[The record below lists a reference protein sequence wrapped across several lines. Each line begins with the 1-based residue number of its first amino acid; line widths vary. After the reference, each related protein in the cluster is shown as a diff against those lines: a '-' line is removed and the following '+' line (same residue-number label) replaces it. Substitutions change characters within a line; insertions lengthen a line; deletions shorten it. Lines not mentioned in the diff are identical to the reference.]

1 MSEDFTSHEY
11 DVIVIGAGGAGLRA
25 AIESARSGAKT
36 AIITKSLLGKAHT
49 VMAEGGCAAALQ
61 NADPRDGWKVHFHD
75 TMKGSKWLA
84 NWRMAEFHAK
94 EAPDRVRELEQWGA
108 VFDRTTKNL
117 INQRN
122 FGGHTFPRLAH
133 VGDATGLEII
143 RTLQERGIHEGI
155 DIFPEYTV
163 RHLLKGGDRVTG
175 CVAYT
180 RVDGDFHAFSAKSV
194 VLATGGITRCWSVC
208 SGSWEYTGDGH
219 ALALWAGAE
228 LRDMEFVQ
236 FHPTGMVWP
245 PSVRGILVTEGVRG
259 EGGRLFNSDENGEL
273 MERFMFNYV
282 PEMFQG
288 DHAETIEESDQW
300 VEEVVSGKLATV
312 RRPPELLTRDVVAK
326 AINSEVKAGRGSP
339 HGGAFLDI
347 SHRGEEA
354 ILAKLP
360 SMHHQFKELAGVD
373 ISKEPMEVGPTA
385 HYVMGGV
392 VVNAETQETTVS
404 GLYACGE
411 VASGLHGANRL
422 GGNSLSDLIVFGKR
436 AGEHASKQAK
446 DLAQP
451 SIDESQVQS
460 AIKEMIA
467 PLERGEGENPGLIYD
482 AMRDMMQE
490 KVGIIRVK
498 GELESALVDLD
509 DFSKREQSC
518 FPGTSRKYNSGWHQ
532 ALDLKNMVDIS
543 KVATMAALA
552 REESRGGHTRDD
564 FPGHEDEFWGNNL
577 NICWM
582 ENGEIKIRQ
591 EPIEEMRDDLKDV
604 IKEVKTM
611 IAERAAE
618 QGGGN

>member
-1 MSEDFTSHEY
+1 MSEDYKKYEY

-25 AIESARSGAKT
+25 AIEAARSGAKT

-84 NWRMAEFHAK
+84 NWQMAEYHAK

-108 VFDRTTKNL
+108 VFDRTPNNL

-133 VGDATGLEII
+133 VGDATGLELI

-155 DIFPEYTV
+155 DIFMEYTV
-163 RHLLKGGDRVTG
+163 RHLLKEGDRVTG

-194 VLATGGITRCWSVC
+194 VLATGGITRVWSVC

-259 EGGRLFNSDENGEL
+259 EGGRLTNSKG
-273 MERFMFNYV
+273 ERFMFGYV
-282 PEMFQG
+282 PEMFAG

-354 ILAKLP
+354 ILKKLP

-373 ISKEPMEVGPTA
+373 ISKEAMEVGPTA

-392 VVNAETQETTVS
+392 LVNAESQETTVP
-404 GLYACGE
+404 GLFACGE

-436 AGEHASKQAK
+436 AGEFAAK
-446 DLAQP
+446 RSEDLAQP
-451 SIDESQVQS
+451 SIDDSQVQE
-460 AIKEMIA
+460 AIKVM
-467 PLERGEGENPGLIYD
+467 LEPFDNEGGENPGLIYD
-482 AMRDMMQE
+482 ELRDMMQA
-490 KVGIIRVK
+490 KVGIIRTK
-498 GELESALVDLD
+498 EELDEAISDLKSYD
-509 DFSKREQSC
+509 DRRIAC
-518 FPGTSRKYNSGWHQ
+518 YPGSSRKYNSGWHQ
-532 ALDLKNMVDIS
+532 ALDLKNMVDVS
-543 KVATMAALA
+543 YAATLAAIT

-564 FPGHEDEFWGNNL
+564 FPVPDDDYWGNNL
-577 NICWM
+577 NIIWM
-582 ENGEIKIRQ
+582 EEGEIKIRQ
-591 EPIEEMRDDLKDV
+591 EPKEEMRKDLKEV
-604 IKEVKTM
+604 IQEVKDM
-611 IAERAAE
+611 IAERAEEA
-618 QGGGN
+618 GGGN

>member
-1 MSEDFTSHEY
+1 MTEDYKKYEY

-25 AIESARSGAKT
+25 AIEAARSGAKT

-84 NWRMAEFHAK
+84 NWQMAEYHAK

-108 VFDRTTKNL
+108 VFDRTPKNL

-133 VGDATGLEII
+133 VGDATGLELI

-155 DIFPEYTV
+155 DIFMEYTV
-163 RHLLKGGDRVTG
+163 RHLLKEGDRVTG

-194 VLATGGITRCWSVC
+194 VLATGGITRVWSVC

-259 EGGRLFNSDENGEL
+259 EGGRLTNSEG
-273 MERFMFNYV
+273 ERFMFGYV
-282 PEMFQG
+282 PEMFAG

-354 ILAKLP
+354 ILKKLP

-392 VVNAETQETTVS
+392 IVNAESQETTIS

-436 AGEHASKQAK
+436 AGEFAAK
-446 DLAQP
+446 RAKALAQP
-451 SIDESQVQS
+451 VIDDSQVET
-460 AIKEMIA
+460 AIKEM
-467 PLERGEGENPGLIYD
+467 LEPFNNEGGENPGLIYD
-482 AMRDMMQE
+482 ELRDMMQA
-490 KVGIIRVK
+490 KVGIIRTRE
-498 GELESALVDLD
+498 ELDEAVEDLKKFDARRKSAY
-509 DFSKREQSC
+509 
-518 FPGTSRKYNSGWHQ
+518 PGSSRKYNSGWHQ
-532 ALDLKNMVDIS
+532 ALDLKNMVDVS
-543 KVATMAALA
+543 YAATLAALT

-564 FPGHEDEFWGNNL
+564 FPVPDDEYWGETL
-577 NICWM
+577 NIIYM
-582 ENGEIKIRQ
+582 EDGEIKIRQ
-591 EPIEEMRDDLKDV
+591 EAKLEMRDDLKAA
-604 IKEVKTM
+604 IKEVKAM

-618 QGGGN
+618 AGGEN

>member
-1 MSEDFTSHEY
+1 MAEDFKKYEY

-25 AIESARSGAKT
+25 AIEAARSGAKT

-84 NWRMAEFHAK
+84 NWQMAEYHAK

-108 VFDRTTKNL
+108 VFDRTKKDL

-155 DIFPEYTV
+155 DIFMEYTV
-163 RHLLKGGDRVTG
+163 RHLLKEGDRVTG

-180 RVDGDFHAFSAKSV
+180 RVDGDFHAFSAKSI
-194 VLATGGITRCWSVC
+194 VLATGGITRVWSVC

-259 EGGRLFNSDENGEL
+259 EGGRLTNSDGQ
-273 MERFMFNYV
+273 RFMFDYV
-282 PEMFQG
+282 PEMFAG

-339 HGGAFLDI
+339 HGGAYLDI

-354 ILAKLP
+354 ILKKLP

-392 VVNAETQETTVS
+392 MVDAETQESSVP
-404 GLYACGE
+404 GLFACGE

-436 AGEHASKQAK
+436 AGEFAAKRAK

-451 SIDESQVQS
+451 VIDVTQVNQ
-460 AIKEMIA
+460 AIEVM
-467 PLERGEGENPGLIYD
+467 LEPFNNEGGENPGLIYD
-482 AMRDMMQE
+482 ELRDMMQA
-490 KVGIIRVK
+490 KVGIIRTK
-498 GELESALVDLD
+498 AELDEAINDLKDFESRRLSAY
-509 DFSKREQSC
+509 
-518 FPGTSRKYNSGWHQ
+518 PGSSRKYNSGWHQ
-532 ALDLKNMVDIS
+532 ALDLKNMVDVS
-543 KVATMAALA
+543 YAATLAAVT

-564 FPGHEDEFWGNNL
+564 FPVPDDDYWGNTL
-577 NICWM
+577 NIIYM

-591 EPIEEMRDDLKDV
+591 EPIAEMRADLKDA
-604 IKEVKTM
+604 IKEVKAI

-618 QGGGN
+618 AGGNE

>member
-1 MSEDFTSHEY
+1 MMSEEYTKHEY
-11 DVIVIGAGGAGLRA
+11 DVVVIGAGGAGLRA
-25 AIESARSGAKT
+25 AIEAARSGAKT

-84 NWRMAEFHAK
+84 DWRMAEFHAK

-108 VFDRTTKNL
+108 VFDRTPNNL

-133 VGDATGLEII
+133 VGDATGLELI

-155 DIFPEYTV
+155 DIFMEYTV
-163 RHLLKGGDRVTG
+163 RHLLKEGDRVTG

-194 VLATGGITRCWSVC
+194 ILATGGITRCWSVC

-219 ALALWAGAE
+219 ALALWAG
-228 LRDMEFVQ
+228 
-236 FHPTGMVWP
+236 
-245 PSVRGILVTEGVRG
+245 G
-259 EGGRLFNSDENGEL
+259 EGGRLTNSEGD
-273 MERFMFNYV
+273 RFMFNYV
-282 PEMFQG
+282 PEMFAG

-354 ILAKLP
+354 ILKKLP

-392 VVNAETQETTVS
+392 RVNAETQESNVP
-404 GLYACGE
+404 GLFACGE

-422 GGNSLSDLIVFGKR
+422 GGNSLSDLITFGKR
-436 AGEHASKQAK
+436 AGEHAAK
-446 DLAQP
+446 RAEDLAQP
-451 SIDESQVQS
+451 GIEDTQVQS
-460 AIKEMIA
+460 AIEIMLA
-467 PLERGEGENPGLIYD
+467 PLNREGGENPGLIYD
-482 AMRDMMQE
+482 EMRDMMQA
-490 KVGIIRVK
+490 KVGIIRTK
-498 GELESALVDLD
+498 EEMTEAMADLLA
-509 DFSKREQSC
+509 FNKRQEAC
-518 FPGTSRKYNSGWHQ
+518 FPGSSRKYNSGWHQ
-532 ALDLKNMVDIS
+532 ALDLKNMVDVS
-543 KVATMAALA
+543 TAATLAALT

-564 FPGHEDEFWGNNL
+564 FPGEIEAWGKIL
-577 NICWM
+577 NIIYM
-582 ENGEIKIRQ
+582 EDGEIKIRQ
-591 EPIEEMRDDLKDV
+591 EDVEPMREDLSEA
-604 IKEVKTM
+604 ITEVKTM

-618 QGGGN
+618 QAGGVN

>member
-1 MSEDFTSHEY
+1 MTEDYKKYEY

-25 AIESARSGAKT
+25 AIEAARSGAKT

-84 NWRMAEFHAK
+84 NWQMAEYHAK

-108 VFDRTTKNL
+108 VFDRTPQNL

-133 VGDATGLEII
+133 VGDATGLELI

-155 DIFPEYTV
+155 DIFMEYTV
-163 RHLLKGGDRVTG
+163 RHLLKEGDRVTG

-194 VLATGGITRCWSVC
+194 VLATGGITRVWSVC

-259 EGGRLFNSDENGEL
+259 EGGRLTNSEG
-273 MERFMFNYV
+273 ERFMFGYV
-282 PEMFQG
+282 PEMFAG
-288 DHAETIEESDQW
+288 DHAATIEESDQW

-354 ILAKLP
+354 ILKKLP

-392 VVNAETQETTVS
+392 IVNAESQETTIS

-436 AGEHASKQAK
+436 AGEFAAKRAK

-451 SIDESQVQS
+451 VIDESQVNT
-460 AIKEMIA
+460 AIIDM
-467 PLERGEGENPGLIYD
+467 LEPFNNEGGENPGLIYD
-482 AMRDMMQE
+482 ELRDMMQA
-490 KVGIIRVK
+490 KVGIIRTRE
-498 GELESALVDLD
+498 ELDEAIEDLKNFDTRRKSAY
-509 DFSKREQSC
+509 
-518 FPGTSRKYNSGWHQ
+518 PGSSRKYNSGWHQ
-532 ALDLKNMVDIS
+532 ALDLKNMVDVS
-543 KVATMAALA
+543 YVATLAALT

-564 FPGHEDEFWGNNL
+564 FPVPDDDYWGETL
-577 NICWM
+577 NIIYM
-582 ENGEIKIRQ
+582 EDGEIKIRQ
-591 EPIEEMRDDLKDV
+591 EAKPKMRDDLKAA
-604 IKEVKTM
+604 IKEVKAM

-618 QGGGN
+618 AGGEN

>member
-1 MSEDFTSHEY
+1 MAEDFKKYEY

-25 AIESARSGAKT
+25 AIEAARSGAKT

-84 NWRMAEFHAK
+84 DWQMAEYHAK

-108 VFDRTTKNL
+108 VFDRTTKDL

-155 DIFPEYTV
+155 DIFMEYTV
-163 RHLLKGGDRVTG
+163 RHLLKEGDRVTG

-194 VLATGGITRCWSVC
+194 VLATGGITRVWSVC

-259 EGGRLFNSDENGEL
+259 EGGRLTNSDGQ
-273 MERFMFNYV
+273 RFMFDYV
-282 PEMFQG
+282 PEMFAG

-354 ILAKLP
+354 ILKKLP

-392 VVNAETQETTVS
+392 LVDAKTQESTVP
-404 GLYACGE
+404 GLFACGE

-436 AGEHASKQAK
+436 AGEFAAKRAK

-451 SIDESQVQS
+451 GIDDSQVAK
-460 AIKEMIA
+460 AIDVM
-467 PLERGEGENPGLIYD
+467 LEPFNNEGGENPGLIYD
-482 AMRDMMQE
+482 ELRDMMQA
-490 KVGIIRVK
+490 KVGIIRTK
-498 GELESALVDLD
+498 EELDEAIEDLKA
-509 DFSKREQSC
+509 FEARRIAAY
-518 FPGTSRKYNSGWHQ
+518 PGSSRKYNSGWHQ
-532 ALDLKNMVDIS
+532 ALDLKNMVDVS
-543 KVATMAALA
+543 YAATLAAVT

-564 FPGHEDEFWGNNL
+564 FPVPDDEYWGKTV
-577 NICWM
+577 NIIYM
-582 ENGEIKIRQ
+582 EKGEIKVRQ
-591 EPIEEMRDDLKDV
+591 EPVVEMRDDLKDA
-604 IKEVKTM
+604 IKEVKAM

-618 QGGGN
+618 AGGDK

>member
-1 MSEDFTSHEY
+1 MAEDFKKYEY

-25 AIESARSGAKT
+25 AIEAARSGAKT

-84 NWRMAEFHAK
+84 NWQMAEYHAK

-108 VFDRTTKNL
+108 VFDRTNKNL

-155 DIFPEYTV
+155 DIFMEYTV
-163 RHLLKGGDRVTG
+163 RHLLKEGDRVTG

-194 VLATGGITRCWSVC
+194 VLATGGITRVWSVC

-219 ALALWAGAE
+219 ALALWSGAE

-259 EGGRLFNSDENGEL
+259 EGGRLTNSDGV
-273 MERFMFNYV
+273 RFMFDYV
-282 PEMFQG
+282 PEMFAG

-354 ILAKLP
+354 ILKKLP

-392 VVNAETQETTVS
+392 LVDAETQESTVP
-404 GLYACGE
+404 GLFACGE

-436 AGEHASKQAK
+436 AGEFAAKRAK

-451 SIDESQVQS
+451 VIDETQVQQ
-460 AIKEMIA
+460 AIEVM
-467 PLERGEGENPGLIYD
+467 LEPFGNEGGENPGLIYD
-482 AMRDMMQE
+482 ELRDMMQA
-490 KVGIIRVK
+490 KVGIIRTK
-498 GELESALVDLD
+498 EELDEAIEDLKNFESRRLA
-509 DFSKREQSC
+509 SY
-518 FPGTSRKYNSGWHQ
+518 PGSSRKYNSGWHQ

-543 KVATMAALA
+543 YAATLAALT

-564 FPGHEDEFWGNNL
+564 FPVPDDEYWGKTL
-577 NICWM
+577 NIIYM
-582 ENGEIKIRQ
+582 EDGEIKIRQ
-591 EPIEEMRDDLKDV
+591 DPVIEMREDLQDA
-604 IKEVKTM
+604 IKEVKQM

-618 QGGGN
+618 VGGGN

>member
-1 MSEDFTSHEY
+1 MTEDYKKYEY

-25 AIESARSGAKT
+25 AIEAARSGAKT

-84 NWRMAEFHAK
+84 NWQMAEYHAK

-108 VFDRTTKNL
+108 VFDRTPQNL

-133 VGDATGLEII
+133 VGDATGLELI

-155 DIFPEYTV
+155 DIFMEYTV
-163 RHLLKGGDRVTG
+163 RHLLKEGDRVTG

-180 RVDGDFHAFSAKSV
+180 RVEGDFHAFSAKSV
-194 VLATGGITRCWSVC
+194 VLATGGITRVWSVC

-259 EGGRLFNSDENGEL
+259 EGGRLTNSEGD
-273 MERFMFNYV
+273 RFMFNYV
-282 PEMFQG
+282 PEMFAG

-354 ILAKLP
+354 ILKKLP

-392 VVNAETQETTVS
+392 IVNAESQETTIS

-436 AGEHASKQAK
+436 AGEFAAKRAK

-451 SIDESQVQS
+451 VIDESQVNA
-460 AIKEMIA
+460 AIAEM
-467 PLERGEGENPGLIYD
+467 LEPFNNEGGENPGLIYD
-482 AMRDMMQE
+482 ELRDMMQA
-490 KVGIIRVK
+490 KVGIIRTRE
-498 GELESALVDLD
+498 ELDEAVEDLKNFDNRRKSAY
-509 DFSKREQSC
+509 
-518 FPGTSRKYNSGWHQ
+518 PGSSRKYNSGWHQ
-532 ALDLKNMVDIS
+532 ALDLKNMVDVS
-543 KVATMAALA
+543 YAATLAALT

-564 FPGHEDEFWGNNL
+564 FPVPDDEYWGETL
-577 NICWM
+577 NIIYM
-582 ENGEIKIRQ
+582 EDGEIKIRQ
-591 EPIEEMRDDLKDV
+591 EAKLKMRDDLKAA
-604 IKEVKTM
+604 IKEVK
-611 IAERAAE
+611 ALYK
-618 QGGGN
+618 

>member
-1 MSEDFTSHEY
+1 MAEDFNKYEY

-25 AIESARSGAKT
+25 AIEAARSGAKT

-84 NWRMAEFHAK
+84 NWQMAEYHAK

-108 VFDRTTKNL
+108 VFDRTKKNL

-155 DIFPEYTV
+155 DIFMEYTV
-163 RHLLKGGDRVTG
+163 RHLLKEGDRVTG

-194 VLATGGITRCWSVC
+194 VLATGGITRVWSVC

-219 ALALWAGAE
+219 ALALWSGAE

-259 EGGRLFNSDENGEL
+259 EGGRLTNSEG
-273 MERFMFNYV
+273 ERFMFDYV
-282 PEMFQG
+282 PEMFAG

-354 ILAKLP
+354 ILKKLP

-392 VVNAETQETTVS
+392 LVDAETQESTVP
-404 GLYACGE
+404 GLFACGE

-436 AGEHASKQAK
+436 AGEFAAKRAK

-451 SIDESQVQS
+451 VIDETQVQQ
-460 AIKEMIA
+460 AIKEM
-467 PLERGEGENPGLIYD
+467 LEPFGNEGGENPGLIYD
-482 AMRDMMQE
+482 ELRDMMQA
-490 KVGIIRVK
+490 KVGIIRTK
-498 GELESALVDLD
+498 EELDEAIVDLKN
-509 DFSKREQSC
+509 FESRILASY
-518 FPGTSRKYNSGWHQ
+518 PGSSRKYNSGWHQ

-543 KVATMAALA
+543 YAATLAALT

-564 FPGHEDEFWGNNL
+564 FPVPDEEYWGKTL
-577 NICWM
+577 NIIYM
-582 ENGEIKIRQ
+582 EDGEIKIRQ
-591 EPIEEMRDDLKDV
+591 DPVIEMREDLQDA
-604 IKEVKTM
+604 IKEVKQM

-618 QGGGN
+618 AGGGN

>member
-1 MSEDFTSHEY
+1 
-11 DVIVIGAGGAGLRA
+11 
-25 AIESARSGAKT
+25 
-36 AIITKSLLGKAHT
+36 
-49 VMAEGGCAAALQ
+49 MAEGGCAAALQ

-84 NWRMAEFHAK
+84 NWQMAEYHAK

-108 VFDRTTKNL
+108 VFDRTTKDL

-155 DIFPEYTV
+155 DIFMEYTV
-163 RHLLKGGDRVTG
+163 RHLLKEGDRVTG

-194 VLATGGITRCWSVC
+194 VLATGGITRVWSVC

-259 EGGRLFNSDENGEL
+259 EGGRLTNSDGQ
-273 MERFMFNYV
+273 RFMFDYV
-282 PEMFQG
+282 PEMFAG

-354 ILAKLP
+354 ILKKLP

-392 VVNAETQETTVS
+392 LVDAETQESTVP
-404 GLYACGE
+404 GLFACGE

-436 AGEHASKQAK
+436 AGEFAAKRAK

-451 SIDESQVQS
+451 VIDDSQVEQ
-460 AIKEMIA
+460 AIDVM
-467 PLERGEGENPGLIYD
+467 LEPFNNEGGENPGFIYD
-482 AMRDMMQE
+482 ELRDMMQA
-490 KVGIIRVK
+490 KVGIIRTK
-498 GELESALVDLD
+498 GELDEAIEDLKA
-509 DFSKREQSC
+509 FEARRIAAY
-518 FPGTSRKYNSGWHQ
+518 PGSSRKYNSGWHQ
-532 ALDLKNMVDIS
+532 ALDLKNMVDVS
-543 KVATMAALA
+543 YAATLAAVT

-564 FPGHEDEFWGNNL
+564 FPVPDDEYWGNTI
-577 NICWM
+577 NIIYM
-582 ENGEIKIRQ
+582 ENGEIKVRQ
-591 EPIEEMRDDLKDV
+591 DPVVEMRDDLKDA
-604 IKEVKTM
+604 IKEVKDM

-618 QGGGN
+618 AGGGK

>member
-1 MSEDFTSHEY
+1 MTEEYTSHEY
-11 DVIVIGAGGAGLRA
+11 DVVVIGAGGAGLRA
-25 AIESARSGAKT
+25 AIEAARSGAKT

-108 VFDRTTKNL
+108 VFDRTDKNL

-133 VGDATGLEII
+133 VGDATGLELI

-155 DIFPEYTV
+155 DMFTEVTV
-163 RHLLKGGDRVTG
+163 RHLLKEGDRVTG

-180 RVDGDFHAFSAKSV
+180 RVDGEFHAFSAKSV

-259 EGGRLFNSDENGEL
+259 EGGRLTNSKGD
-273 MERFMFNYV
+273 RFMFDYV
-282 PEMFQG
+282 PEMFAG
-288 DHAETIEESDQW
+288 DHADSVEESDQW

-347 SHRGEEA
+347 SHRGKEA

-373 ISKEPMEVGPTA
+373 ISEEPMEVGPTA

-404 GLYACGE
+404 GLFACGE

-436 AGEHASKQAK
+436 AGEHAAK
-446 DLAQP
+446 RSTDLAQP
-451 SIDESQVQS
+451 GIDKSQVQA
-460 AIKEMIA
+460 AIKEMVA

-482 AMRDMMQE
+482 EMRDMMQE

-498 GELESALVDLD
+498 DELEQALADLKQ
-509 DFSKREQSC
+509 FSKREQSC
-518 FPGTSRKYNSGWHQ
+518 FPGSSRKYNSGWHQ

-543 KVATMAALA
+543 TVAALA
-552 REESRGGHTRDD
+552 ALTREESRGGHTRDD
-564 FPGHEDEFWGNNL
+564 FPGHEDEYWGNNL

-582 ENGEIKIRQ
+582 EDGEIKIRQ
-591 EPIEEMRDDLKDV
+591 EPIEEMRDDLKDA
-604 IKEVKTM
+604 INEVKAM

-618 QGGGN
+618 QGGEN

>member
-1 MSEDFTSHEY
+1 MTEDYKKYEY

-25 AIESARSGAKT
+25 AIEAARSGAKT

-84 NWRMAEFHAK
+84 NWQMAEYHAK

-108 VFDRTTKNL
+108 VFDRTPQNL

-133 VGDATGLEII
+133 VGDATGLELI

-155 DIFPEYTV
+155 DIFMEYTV
-163 RHLLKGGDRVTG
+163 RHLLKEGDRVTG

-194 VLATGGITRCWSVC
+194 VLATGGITRVWSVC

-259 EGGRLFNSDENGEL
+259 EGGRLTNSEG
-273 MERFMFNYV
+273 ERFMFDYV
-282 PEMFQG
+282 PEMFAG
-288 DHAETIEESDQW
+288 DHAATIEESDQW

-354 ILAKLP
+354 ILKKLP

-392 VVNAETQETTVS
+392 IVNAESQETTIS

-436 AGEHASKQAK
+436 AGEFAAKRAK

-451 SIDESQVQS
+451 VIDESQVNT
-460 AIKEMIA
+460 AIIDM
-467 PLERGEGENPGLIYD
+467 LEPFNNEGGENPGLIYD
-482 AMRDMMQE
+482 ELRDMMQA
-490 KVGIIRVK
+490 KVGIIRTRE
-498 GELESALVDLD
+498 ELDEAIEDLKNFDTRRKSAY
-509 DFSKREQSC
+509 
-518 FPGTSRKYNSGWHQ
+518 PGSSRKYNSGWHQ
-532 ALDLKNMVDIS
+532 ALDLKNMVDVS
-543 KVATMAALA
+543 YVATLAALT

-564 FPGHEDEFWGNNL
+564 FPVPDDDYWGETL
-577 NICWM
+577 NIIYM
-582 ENGEIKIRQ
+582 EDGEIKIRQ
-591 EPIEEMRDDLKDV
+591 EAKPKMRDDLKAA
-604 IKEVKTM
+604 IKEVKAM

-618 QGGGN
+618 AGGES

>member
-1 MSEDFTSHEY
+1 MTEEYIMHEY

-25 AIESARSGAKT
+25 AIEAARSGAKT

-84 NWRMAEFHAK
+84 DWRMAEVHAK
-94 EAPDRVRELEQWGA
+94 EAPDRVRELETWGA
-108 VFDRTTKNL
+108 VFDRTTNNL

-133 VGDATGLEII
+133 VGDATGLELI
-143 RTLQERGIHEGI
+143 RTLQERGIDEGI
-155 DIFPEYTV
+155 DFFMDYTV
-163 RHLLKGGDRVTG
+163 RHLLMEGDRVTG

-180 RVDGDFHAFSAKSV
+180 RVEGEFHAFSAKSI

-259 EGGRLFNSDENGEL
+259 EGGRLTNSEGD
-273 MERFMFNYV
+273 RFMFNYV
-282 PEMFQG
+282 PEMFAG
-288 DHAETIEESDQW
+288 DHAGTIEESDQW

-354 ILAKLP
+354 ILKKLP

-392 VVNAETQETTVS
+392 RVNAETQESNVP

-422 GGNSLSDLIVFGKR
+422 GGNSLSDLITFGKR
-436 AGEHASKQAK
+436 AGEHAAK
-446 DLAQP
+446 RAENLAQP
-451 SIDESQVQS
+451 GIEDTQVQS
-460 AIKEMIA
+460 AIQEMLA
-467 PLERGEGENPGLIYD
+467 PLTREGGENPGVIYD
-482 AMRDMMQE
+482 EMRDMMQA
-490 KVGIIRVK
+490 KVGIIRTK
-498 GELESALVDLD
+498 EEMTEAMSDLLA
-509 DFSKREQSC
+509 FNERQEAC

-532 ALDLKNMVDIS
+532 ALDLKNMVDVS
-543 KVATMAALA
+543 AAATLAALT

-564 FPGHEDEFWGNNL
+564 FPGEIEEWGKII
-577 NICWM
+577 NIIYM
-582 ENGEIKIRQ
+582 ENGEIKVRQ
-591 EPIEEMRDDLKDV
+591 EDVEPMREDLTEV
-604 IKEVKTM
+604 ITEVKSM

-618 QGGGN
+618 QAGGEN

>member
-1 MSEDFTSHEY
+1 MTENITNHEY
-11 DVIVIGAGGAGLRA
+11 DVIIIGAGGAGLRA

-84 NWRMAEFHAK
+84 NWRMAEYHAK

-108 VFDRTTKNL
+108 VFDRTRKNL

-155 DIFPEYTV
+155 DIFMEYTV
-163 RHLLKGGDRVTG
+163 RTLLKEGDRVTG

-180 RVDGDFHAFSAKSV
+180 RVEGDIHAFSAKSV

-259 EGGRLFNSDENGEL
+259 EGGRLTNSEGS
-273 MERFMFNYV
+273 RFMFDYV
-282 PEMFQG
+282 PEMFAG
-288 DHAETIEESDQW
+288 DHADTIEESDQW

-354 ILAKLP
+354 ILKKLP

-392 VVNAETQETTVS
+392 RVNAESQETTVP
-404 GLYACGE
+404 GLFACGE

-436 AGEHASKQAK
+436 AGEYAAKRAK

-451 SIDESQVQS
+451 SIDEEQVGR
-460 AIKEMIA
+460 AIDDMLA
-467 PLERGEGENPGLIYD
+467 PLMREGGENPGLIYD
-482 AMRDMMQE
+482 DMRDMMQA
-490 KVGIIRVK
+490 KVGIIRTK
-498 GELESALVDLD
+498 SELEEALD
-509 DFSKREQSC
+509 DIKSFKERALACSS
-518 FPGTSRKYNSGWHQ
+518 GTSRKYNSGWHQ
-532 ALDLKNMVDIS
+532 ALDLINMADVS
-543 KVATMAALA
+543 HAATLAAIT

-564 FPGHEDEFWGNNL
+564 FPTPEDEYWGQTL
-577 NICWM
+577 NIIWM
-582 ENGEIKIRQ
+582 EDGEMKIRQ
-591 EPIEEMRDDLKDV
+591 EPVEEMRADLKEALT
-604 IKEVKTM
+604 EVKTM

-618 QGGGN
+618 AGGGN

>member
-1 MSEDFTSHEY
+1 MAEDFKKYEY

-25 AIESARSGAKT
+25 AIEAARSGAKT

-84 NWRMAEFHAK
+84 NWQMAEYHAK

-108 VFDRTTKNL
+108 VFDRTTKDL

-155 DIFPEYTV
+155 DIFMEYTV
-163 RHLLKGGDRVTG
+163 RHLLKEGDRVTG

-194 VLATGGITRCWSVC
+194 VLATGGITRVWSVC

-259 EGGRLFNSDENGEL
+259 EGGRLTNSDGQ
-273 MERFMFNYV
+273 RFMFDYV
-282 PEMFQG
+282 PEMFAG

-354 ILAKLP
+354 ILKKLP

-392 VVNAETQETTVS
+392 LVDAETQESTVP
-404 GLYACGE
+404 GLFACGE

-436 AGEHASKQAK
+436 AGEFAAKRAK

-451 SIDESQVQS
+451 GIDDSQVAK
-460 AIKEMIA
+460 AIDVM
-467 PLERGEGENPGLIYD
+467 LEPFNNEGGENPGLIYD
-482 AMRDMMQE
+482 ELRDMMQA
-490 KVGIIRVK
+490 KVGIIRTK
-498 GELESALVDLD
+498 EELDEAIEDLKAFEARRISAY
-509 DFSKREQSC
+509 
-518 FPGTSRKYNSGWHQ
+518 PGSSRKYNSGWHQ
-532 ALDLKNMVDIS
+532 ALDLKNMVDVS
-543 KVATMAALA
+543 YAATLAAVT

-564 FPGHEDEFWGNNL
+564 FPVPDDEYWGKTV
-577 NICWM
+577 NIIYM
-582 ENGEIKIRQ
+582 ENGEIKVRQ
-591 EPIEEMRDDLKDV
+591 DPVVEMRDDLKDA
-604 IKEVKTM
+604 IKEVKAM

-618 QGGGN
+618 AGGDK

>member
-1 MSEDFTSHEY
+1 
-11 DVIVIGAGGAGLRA
+11 
-25 AIESARSGAKT
+25 
-36 AIITKSLLGKAHT
+36 
-49 VMAEGGCAAALQ
+49 MAEGGCAAALQ

-84 NWRMAEFHAK
+84 NWQMAEYHAK

-108 VFDRTTKNL
+108 VFDRTPQNL

-133 VGDATGLEII
+133 VGDATGLELI

-155 DIFPEYTV
+155 DIFMEYTV
-163 RHLLKGGDRVTG
+163 RHLLKEGDRVTG

-194 VLATGGITRCWSVC
+194 VLATGGITRVWSVC

-259 EGGRLFNSDENGEL
+259 EGGRLTNSEG
-273 MERFMFNYV
+273 ERFMFGYV
-282 PEMFQG
+282 PEMFAG
-288 DHAETIEESDQW
+288 DHAATIEESDQW

-347 SHRGEEA
+347 SHRGEEV
-354 ILAKLP
+354 ILKKLP

-392 VVNAETQETTVS
+392 IVNAESQETTIS

-436 AGEHASKQAK
+436 AGEFAAKRAK

-451 SIDESQVQS
+451 VIDDSQVNA
-460 AIKEMIA
+460 AIIDM
-467 PLERGEGENPGLIYD
+467 LEPFNNEGGENPGLIYD
-482 AMRDMMQE
+482 ELRDMMQA
-490 KVGIIRVK
+490 KVGIIRTK
-498 GELESALVDLD
+498 KELDEAIEDLKNFDTRRKSAY
-509 DFSKREQSC
+509 
-518 FPGTSRKYNSGWHQ
+518 PGSSRKYNSGWHQ
-532 ALDLKNMVDIS
+532 ALDLKNMVDVS
-543 KVATMAALA
+543 YVATLAALT

-564 FPGHEDEFWGNNL
+564 FPVPDDDYWGETL
-577 NICWM
+577 NIVYM
-582 ENGEIKIRQ
+582 EDGEIKIRQ
-591 EPIEEMRDDLKDV
+591 EAKAEMRDDLKAA
-604 IKEVKTM
+604 IKEVKAM

-618 QGGGN
+618 AGAEN

>member
-1 MSEDFTSHEY
+1 MNENITNHEY
-11 DVIVIGAGGAGLRA
+11 DVIIIGAGGAGLRA

-49 VMAEGGCAAALQ
+49 VMAEGGCAAALT

-84 NWRMAEFHAK
+84 NWRMAEYHAK

-108 VFDRTTKNL
+108 VFDRTRKNL

-122 FGGHTFPRLAH
+122 FGGHPFPRLAH

-155 DIFPEYTV
+155 DIFMEYTV
-163 RHLLKGGDRVTG
+163 RTLLKEGDRVTG

-180 RVDGDFHAFSAKSV
+180 RVEGDIHAFSAKSV

-259 EGGRLFNSDENGEL
+259 EGGRLTNSEGS
-273 MERFMFNYV
+273 RFMFDYV
-282 PEMFQG
+282 PEMFAG
-288 DHAETIEESDQW
+288 DHADTIEESDQW

-354 ILAKLP
+354 ILKKLP

-392 VVNAETQETTVS
+392 RVDAESQETTVP
-404 GLYACGE
+404 GLFACGE

-436 AGEHASKQAK
+436 AGEYAAKRAK

-451 SIDESQVQS
+451 SIDEEQVGQ
-460 AIKEMIA
+460 AIDDMLA
-467 PLERGEGENPGLIYD
+467 PLMREGGENPGQIYD
-482 AMRDMMQE
+482 EMRDMMQA
-490 KVGIIRVK
+490 KVGIIRTK
-498 GELESALVDLD
+498 NELEEALEDIKSFKERALAC
-509 DFSKREQSC
+509 SS
-518 FPGTSRKYNSGWHQ
+518 GTSRKYNSGWHQ
-532 ALDLKNMVDIS
+532 ALDLINMADVS
-543 KVATMAALA
+543 HAATLAAIT

-564 FPGHEDEFWGNNL
+564 FPTPEDEYWGQTL
-577 NICWM
+577 NIIWM
-582 ENGEIKIRQ
+582 ENGEMKIRQ
-591 EPIEEMRDDLKDV
+591 EPVEEMRTDLKEALT
-604 IKEVKTM
+604 EVKTM

-618 QGGGN
+618 AGGGN

>member
-1 MSEDFTSHEY
+1 MNENITNHEY

-25 AIESARSGAKT
+25 AIEAARSGAKT

-49 VMAEGGCAAALQ
+49 VMAEGGCAAALT

-84 NWRMAEFHAK
+84 NWRMAEYHAK

-108 VFDRTTKNL
+108 VFDRTPKNL

-155 DIFPEYTV
+155 DIFMEYTV
-163 RHLLKGGDRVTG
+163 RTLLKEGDRVTG

-180 RVDGDFHAFSAKSV
+180 RVEGDFHAFSAKSV

-259 EGGRLFNSDENGEL
+259 EGGRLTNSDGT
-273 MERFMFNYV
+273 RFMFDYV
-282 PEMFQG
+282 PEMFAG
-288 DHAETIEESDQW
+288 DHADSIEESDQW

-354 ILAKLP
+354 ILKKLP

-392 VVNAETQETTVS
+392 CVDAESQETTVP
-404 GLYACGE
+404 GLFACGE

-436 AGEHASKQAK
+436 AGEYAAKRAK

-451 SIDESQVQS
+451 AIDEVQVGR
-460 AIKEMIA
+460 AIDDMMA
-467 PLERGEGENPGLIYD
+467 PLLREGGENPGLIYD
-482 AMRDMMQE
+482 EMRDMMQS
-490 KVGIIRVK
+490 KVGIIRTK
-498 GELESALVDLD
+498 SELEEALEDIKSFKQRALGC
-509 DFSKREQSC
+509 S
-518 FPGTSRKYNSGWHQ
+518 PGTARKYNSGWHQ
-532 ALDLKNMVDIS
+532 ALDLINMADVS
-543 KVATMAALA
+543 HAATLAAIT

-564 FPGHEDEFWGNNL
+564 FPTPEDDYWGKTL
-577 NICWM
+577 NIIWM
-582 ENGEIKIRQ
+582 ENGEMKIRQ
-591 EPIEEMRDDLKDV
+591 EPVEPMRDDLEDAL
-604 IKEVKTM
+604 KEVKAM
-611 IAERAAE
+611 IAERAEEA
-618 QGGGN
+618 GGAN

>member
-1 MSEDFTSHEY
+1 MTEDFKKYEY

-25 AIESARSGAKT
+25 AIEAARSGAKT

-84 NWRMAEFHAK
+84 DWQMAEYHAK

-108 VFDRTTKNL
+108 VFDRTNKNL

-155 DIFPEYTV
+155 DIFMEYTV
-163 RHLLKGGDRVTG
+163 RHLLKEGDRVTG

-194 VLATGGITRCWSVC
+194 VLATGGITRVWSVC

-259 EGGRLFNSDENGEL
+259 EGGRLTNSEGQ
-273 MERFMFNYV
+273 RFMFDYV
-282 PEMFQG
+282 PEMFAG

-354 ILAKLP
+354 ILKKLP

-392 VVNAETQETTVS
+392 LVDAETQESTVP
-404 GLYACGE
+404 GLFACGE

-436 AGEHASKQAK
+436 AGEFAAKRSK

-451 SIDESQVQS
+451 VIDVSQVEE
-460 AIKEMIA
+460 AIDVM
-467 PLERGEGENPGLIYD
+467 LEPFKNEGGENPGFIYD
-482 AMRDMMQE
+482 ELRDMMQA
-490 KVGIIRVK
+490 KVGIIRTK
-498 GELESALVDLD
+498 QELDEAIEDLKA
-509 DFSKREQSC
+509 FEARRITAY
-518 FPGTSRKYNSGWHQ
+518 PGASRKYNSGWHQ
-532 ALDLKNMVDIS
+532 ALDLKNMVDVS
-543 KVATMAALA
+543 YAATLAAVT

-564 FPGHEDEFWGNNL
+564 FPVPDDEYWGKTI
-577 NICWM
+577 NIIYM
-582 ENGEIKIRQ
+582 ENGEIKVRQ
-591 EPIEEMRDDLKDV
+591 DPVVEMRDDLKDA
-604 IKEVKTM
+604 IKEVKSM

-618 QGGGN
+618 AGGGK

>member
-1 MSEDFTSHEY
+1 MTEKITEHEY

-25 AIESARSGAKT
+25 AIEAARSGAKT

-108 VFDRTTKNL
+108 VFDRTPKDL

-155 DIFPEYTV
+155 DIFMEYTV
-163 RHLLKGGDRVTG
+163 RTLLKEGDRVTG

-180 RVDGDFHAFSAKSV
+180 RVDGEFHAFSAKSV

-259 EGGRLFNSDENGEL
+259 EGGRLTNNEGS
-273 MERFMFNYV
+273 RFMFDYV
-282 PEMFQG
+282 PEMFAG
-288 DHAETIEESDQW
+288 DHADTIEEADQW

-326 AINSEVKAGRGSP
+326 AINEEVKAGRGSP

-354 ILAKLP
+354 IMKKLP

-392 VVNAETQETTVS
+392 IVDAESQETTVP
-404 GLYACGE
+404 GLFACGE

-436 AGEHASKQAK
+436 AGEFAAK
-446 DLAQP
+446 RAQDLAQP
-451 SIDESQVQS
+451 SIDEAQVGQ
-460 AIKEMIA
+460 AIDDMLA
-467 PLERGEGENPGLIYD
+467 PLQREGGENPGVIYD
-482 AMRDMMQE
+482 EMRDMMQA
-490 KVGIIRVK
+490 KVGIIRTK
-498 GELESALVDLD
+498 SELEEALEDIKA
-509 DFSKREQSC
+509 FKARAMACSS
-518 FPGTSRKYNSGWHQ
+518 GTSRKYNSGWHQ
-532 ALDLKNMVDIS
+532 ALDLINMADVS
-543 KVATMAALA
+543 HAAALA
-552 REESRGGHTRDD
+552 AITREESRGGHTRDD
-564 FPGHEDEFWGNNL
+564 FPTPEDDHWGKTVNV
-577 NICWM
+577 IWM
-582 ENGEIKIRQ
+582 ENGEMKIRQ
-591 EPIEEMRDDLKDV
+591 EPVEEMRDDLKEAL
-604 IKEVKTM
+604 KEVKAM

-618 QGGGN
+618 AGGGN

>member
-1 MSEDFTSHEY
+1 MAEDFKKYEY

-25 AIESARSGAKT
+25 AIEAARSGAKT
-36 AIITKSLLGKAHT
+36 AIITKPLLGKAHT

-84 NWRMAEFHAK
+84 NWQMAEYHAK

-108 VFDRTTKNL
+108 VFDRTKKDL

-155 DIFPEYTV
+155 DIFMEYTV
-163 RHLLKGGDRVTG
+163 RHLLKEGDRVTG

-180 RVDGDFHAFSAKSV
+180 RVDGDFHAFSAKSI
-194 VLATGGITRCWSVC
+194 VLATGGITRVWSVC

-259 EGGRLFNSDENGEL
+259 EGGRLTNSDGQ
-273 MERFMFNYV
+273 RFMFDYV
-282 PEMFQG
+282 PEMFAG

-354 ILAKLP
+354 ILKKLP

-392 VVNAETQETTVS
+392 MVDAETQESSVP
-404 GLYACGE
+404 GLFACGE

-436 AGEHASKQAK
+436 AGEFAAKRAK

-451 SIDESQVQS
+451 VIDVTQVNQ
-460 AIKEMIA
+460 AIEVM
-467 PLERGEGENPGLIYD
+467 LEPFNNEGGENPGLIYD
-482 AMRDMMQE
+482 ELRDMMQA
-490 KVGIIRVK
+490 KVGIIRTK
-498 GELESALVDLD
+498 AELDEAINDLKDFESRRLSAY
-509 DFSKREQSC
+509 
-518 FPGTSRKYNSGWHQ
+518 PGSSRKYNSGWHQ
-532 ALDLKNMVDIS
+532 ALDLKNMVDVS
-543 KVATMAALA
+543 YAATLAAVT

-564 FPGHEDEFWGNNL
+564 FPVPDDDYWGNTL
-577 NICWM
+577 NIIYM

-591 EPIEEMRDDLKDV
+591 EPIAEMRADLKDA
-604 IKEVKTM
+604 IKEVKAI

-618 QGGGN
+618 AGGNE

>member
-1 MSEDFTSHEY
+1 MGEDYKKYEY

-25 AIESARSGAKT
+25 AIEAARSGAKT

-108 VFDRTTKNL
+108 VFDRTPNNL

-133 VGDATGLEII
+133 VGDATGLELI

-155 DIFPEYTV
+155 DIFMEYTV
-163 RHLLKGGDRVTG
+163 RHLLKEGDRVTG

-194 VLATGGITRCWSVC
+194 VLATGGITRVWSVC

-259 EGGRLFNSDENGEL
+259 EGGRLTNSEGS
-273 MERFMFNYV
+273 RFMFDYV
-282 PEMFQG
+282 PEMFAG
-288 DHAETIEESDQW
+288 DHAETIEEADQW

-354 ILAKLP
+354 ILKKLP

-373 ISKEPMEVGPTA
+373 ISKEAMEVGPTA

-392 VVNAETQETTVS
+392 LVDAESQETTVP
-404 GLYACGE
+404 GLFACGE
-411 VASGLHGANRL
+411 TASGLHGANRL

-436 AGEHASKQAK
+436 AGEFAAKRAK

-451 SIDESQVQS
+451 SIDKSQVED
-460 AIKEMIA
+460 AIKVM
-467 PLERGEGENPGLIYD
+467 LEPFNNEGGENPGLIYD
-482 AMRDMMQE
+482 DIRDMMQA
-490 KVGIIRVK
+490 KVGIIRTK
-498 GELESALVDLD
+498 EELDEAISDLKA
-509 DFSKREQSC
+509 FEERRISC
-518 FPGTSRKYNSGWHQ
+518 YPGPSRKYNSGWHQ
-532 ALDLKNMVDIS
+532 ALDLKNMLDVS
-543 KVATMAALA
+543 YAATLAAIT

-564 FPGHEDEFWGNNL
+564 FPVPDDDYWGNTI
-577 NICWM
+577 NIIWM
-582 ENGEIKIRQ
+582 EDGEIKIRQ
-591 EPIEEMRDDLKDV
+591 QPVEEMRKDLKDA
-604 IKEVKTM
+604 IKEVKEM

-618 QGGGN
+618 AGGDK